1 MYRSRY
7 SSYGSRWSAYVPVGA
22 RRAQAAGELASRRK
36 SDLPAS
42 PVVLA
47 GRAIA
52 TSFWGRSW
60 CDTMES
66 YGDFANR
73 LARGRTYV
81 RNGSV
86 VDLQVQSGLVSAWV
100 SGSRLYETTVQ
111 VTPLE
116 PARWKA
122 VVEQHAG
129 QVSSLVDLLQGRL
142 PASLLEAL
150 ASRSSGLFPG
160 PAELTFSCSCP
171 DWAMMCKHVAAVLYG
186 VGARLDHDPGLFFLL
201 RGVEVSD
208 LALAGANVD
217 LGGGFVADGLA
228 GADLGHLF
236 GIDLE
241 VAVPMVKPAKAKRPE
256 AVEMV
261 PVQASTLRQLGVG
274 KRTVNAWLRAGVL
287 LPLAEPDRYMPTPET
302 SVRLREYLARRA

>member
-7 SSYGSRWSAYVPVGA
+7 SSYGSRWSAYVPVGD
-22 RRAQAAGELASRRK
+22 RRARAASELATRR
-36 SDLPAS
+36 SSGLPAS
-42 PVVLA
+42 AVVIA

-66 YGDFANR
+66 YGDFENR
-73 LARGRTYV
+73 LPRGRTYV

-111 VTPLE
+111 VAPLD
-116 PARWKA
+116 PARWNA
-122 VVEQHAG
+122 MVEQHAR

-142 PASLLEAL
+142 PASLLDAL
-150 ASRSSGLFPG
+150 ASRSSGLFPR

-208 LALAGANVD
+208 LALASANVD
-217 LGGGFVADGLA
+217 LGGGFVADELA

-236 GIDLE
+236 GIELDAAPP
-241 VAVPMVKPAKAKRPE
+241 VVKPAKRKRAE

-261 PVQASTLRQLGVG
+261 PVQASTLRQLGVS

-287 LPLAEPDRYMPTPET
+287 LPLPEPDQYMPTPET
-302 SVRLREYLARRA
+302 SVRLREYLAKRG